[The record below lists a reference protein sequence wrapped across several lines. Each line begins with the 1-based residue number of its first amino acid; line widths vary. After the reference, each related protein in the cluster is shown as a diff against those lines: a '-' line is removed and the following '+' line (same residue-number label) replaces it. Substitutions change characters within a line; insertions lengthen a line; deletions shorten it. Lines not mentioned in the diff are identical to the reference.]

1 MMTRISLSRDSM
13 HREVFPQ
20 WLLPPDKACLQE
32 GRIDIWRIDL
42 AQASLGPRLVTSI
55 PDETGQEHDLSPR
68 GQRARAHRA
77 LREIFSGYLDCS
89 PDTLQFETQP
99 GGKPY
104 LRAPAHG
111 LEFNLSHSRGIALL
125 GISTSVELG
134 IDVETFRAVHDPLR
148 LAKRVMSAAECDE
161 LSALTGNAR
170 LDRFLS
176 LWTRLEARQKAVG
189 LGIFAEAAD
198 PALLSSFSFRLDSS
212 HCASLCVSP
221 IILEPELRFIDFG
234 QS

>member
-1 MMTRISLSRDSM
+1 MMARILLARDSM

-20 WLLPPDKACLQE
+20 WLLPPDEVCLQE

-42 AQASLGPRLVTSI
+42 TKASLDPRLVTSF
-55 PDETGQEHDLSPR
+55 PDETGREHDLSSR
-68 GQRARAHRA
+68 WQRARAHRA
-77 LREIFSGYLDCS
+77 LREILSGYLDCP
-89 PDTLQFETQP
+89 PDKLQFETRP

-104 LRAPAHG
+104 LHAPAHA
-111 LEFNLSHSRGIALL
+111 LQFNLSHSRDIALL
-125 GISTSVELG
+125 GIGNSVELG
-134 IDVETFRAVHDPLR
+134 IDIEAFRVVRDPLR

-161 LSALTGNAR
+161 LSALSGNAR

-198 PALLSSFSFRLDSS
+198 PALLSSFGFRLDSG

-221 IILEPELRFIDFG
+221 IILEPELRFIDFD